1 MGARVLR
8 RRWERR
14 PDERPRALMTS
25 AMKLL
30 LERGY
35 GRVSLAAVANDAGV
49 SKATIYHYFSNK
61 DDLLTQ
67 SLALRMAEK
76 HGAIEQQIATAGGS
90 ASERLRTFLRE
101 FWNQSTTP
109 QAGFWQQMLATE
121 IVTDAPDV
129 FATWVRGLVE
139 RWRTVERLIREG
151 QRVGEFQRD
160 VDVSI
165 AARTILSAL
174 SHQAL
179 FHVHFDLRRYA
190 PYDPARLCSAIIE
203 QFLRGLRKHQ

>member
-1 MGARVLR
+1 
-8 RRWERR
+8 
-14 PDERPRALMTS
+14 MTS

-35 GRVSLAAVANDAGV
+35 GRVSLEAVAADAGV

-67 SLALRMAEK
+67 SLSQRMAEK
-76 HGAIEQQIATAGGS
+76 HGELEQHVATAGGS
-90 ASERLRTFLRE
+90 ASDRLGTFLRE
-101 FWNQSTTP
+101 FWKRSVTP

-129 FATWVRGLVE
+129 FAAWVRGLVE
-139 RWRTVERLIREG
+139 RWRTVERIIREG
-151 QRVGEFQRD
+151 QRDGEFGGD
-160 VDVSI
+160 VDAEI

-179 FHVHFDLRRYA
+179 FHVHFGLKRYA
-190 PYDPARLCSAIIE
+190 PYDSARLCSAMIE
-203 QFLRGLRKHQ
+203 QFLRGLRRHS

>member
-1 MGARVLR
+1 
-8 RRWERR
+8 
-14 PDERPRALMTS
+14 MTS

-35 GRVSLAAVANDAGV
+35 GRVSLEAVAADAGV

-67 SLALRMAEK
+67 SLSQRMAEK
-76 HGAIEQQIATAGGS
+76 HGELEQHVASAGGS
-90 ASERLRTFLRE
+90 ASDRLRTFLRE
-101 FWNQSTTP
+101 FWKRSITP

-121 IVTDAPDV
+121 IVADAPDV
-129 FATWVRGLVE
+129 FAAWVRGLVD
-139 RWRTVERLIREG
+139 RWRTVERIIREG
-151 QRVGEFQRD
+151 QHDGEFRGD
-160 VDVSI
+160 VDAEI

-179 FHVHFDLRRYA
+179 FHVHFRLKRYA
-190 PYDPARLCSAIIE
+190 PYEPSRLCSAIIE
-203 QFLRGLRKHQ
+203 QFLRGLRSHS